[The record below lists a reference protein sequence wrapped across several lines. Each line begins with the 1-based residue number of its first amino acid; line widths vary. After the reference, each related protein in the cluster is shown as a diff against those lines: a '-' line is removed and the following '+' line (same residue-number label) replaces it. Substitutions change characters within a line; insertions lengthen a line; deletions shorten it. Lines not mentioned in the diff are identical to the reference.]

1 MIRITITLAADRALS
16 TTSHDGVQLPGVRY
30 RLIYLGLGLLT
41 VATLSLCFVFGR
53 GGDPL
58 NLPLPLER
66 VSPNPY
72 DAVPMQSGLE
82 VDLEVGYV
90 ARIYV
95 NDYPIPESELSFAEG
110 VGIYRWR
117 PSARS
122 LLMDRWEVGE
132 HTIRVEWER
141 IYGLPDIGHF
151 SWTFRVQ

>member
-1 MIRITITLAADRALS
+1 MRRIF
-16 TTSHDGVQLPGVRY
+16 PVRY

-41 VATLSLCFVFGR
+41 VATLSLCYVFGR

-58 NLPLPLER
+58 TLPPPLER

-72 DAVPMQSGLE
+72 DSVPMQTTLE
-82 VDLEVGYV
+82 VDLEVGYA

-95 NDYPIPESELSFAEG
+95 NGYPIPESELTFAEG

-117 PSARS
+117 PSTRS
-122 LLMDRWEVGE
+122 LLMDHWEVGE
-132 HTIRVEWER
+132 HTIRIEWEKT
-141 IYGLPDIGHF
+141 YGLPDVGHF

>member
-1 MIRITITLAADRALS
+1 MRRIF
-16 TTSHDGVQLPGVRY
+16 PVRY

-41 VATLSLCFVFGR
+41 VATLSLCYVFGS

-58 NLPLPLER
+58 TLPPPLER

-72 DAVPMQSGLE
+72 DSVPMQTTLE
-82 VDLEVGYV
+82 VDLEVGYA

-95 NDYPIPESELSFAEG
+95 NGYPIPESELTFAEG

-117 PSARS
+117 PSTRS
-122 LLMDRWEVGE
+122 LLMDHWEVGE
-132 HTIRVEWER
+132 HTIRIEWEKT
-141 IYGLPDIGHF
+141 YGLPDVGHF

>member
-1 MIRITITLAADRALS
+1 M
-16 TTSHDGVQLPGVRY
+16 PGVRY

-41 VATLSLCFVFGR
+41 VATLSLCYVFGT

-58 NLPLPLER
+58 ILPPPLEA
-66 VSPNPY
+66 VSPDPY

-82 VDLEVGYV
+82 VDLEIGYA

-95 NDYPIPESELSFAEG
+95 NGYPIPESELSFAEG

-117 PSARS
+117 PSTRS

-132 HTIRVEWER
+132 HTIRVEWEKT
-141 IYGLPDIGHF
+141 YGLPDVGEF
-151 SWTFRVQ
+151 TWTFRVQ